1 MSAIRSNKESEV
13 HTVARILTKEELN
26 ECLSQYYTEHYGA
39 RDSDIFYEQ
48 PAVNVWVFG
57 RDGKIITLK
66 SHILYGDVEVLVED
80 LKQ

>member
-1 MSAIRSNKESEV
+1 M
-13 HTVARILTKEELN
+13 ARILSKAELN
-26 ECLSQYYTEHYGA
+26 ECLSRYYREHYGA

-66 SHILYGDVEVLVED
+66 SHILYGDVEELVED